1 VEQSNEESSFK
12 GTDDDTLDSD
22 DEYDSPK
29 KTRKTKSIP
38 WNEIPLKPA
47 GVLLFVDQVKNERMI
62 QYRKHAEQVKGW
74 LDTVDNLELPANPL
88 DRLLN
93 ELGGPDEVAELTG
106 RKTRQV
112 EVYDAMKDKLK
123 VVYEKRKG
131 DGPLDQI
138 NIEEKNNFQSG
149 AKKVRCVVTGLPLSD
164 WPARSS
170 FHLFMF

>member
-1 VEQSNEESSFK
+1 
-12 GTDDDTLDSD
+12 
-22 DEYDSPK
+22 
-29 KTRKTKSIP
+29 
-38 WNEIPLKPA
+38 
-47 GVLLFVDQVKNERMI
+47 MI

-112 EVYDAMKDKLK
+112 EVYDAIEDTLK
-123 VVYEKRKG
+123 VVYKKHKG
-131 DGPLDQI
+131 GGPLDQI
-138 NIEEKNNFQSG
+138 NIEEKSNFQSG

-164 WPARSS
+164 WPAR
-170 FHLFMF
+170 